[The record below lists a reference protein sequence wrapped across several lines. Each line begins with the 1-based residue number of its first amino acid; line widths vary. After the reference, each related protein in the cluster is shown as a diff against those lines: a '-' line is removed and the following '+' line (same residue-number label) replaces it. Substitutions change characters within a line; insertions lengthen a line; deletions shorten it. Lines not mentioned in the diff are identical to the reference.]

1 VGRLA
6 RTGRPARP
14 SWRRLEYAQSE
25 PEADMLV
32 DVLRQH
38 GVPAFARA
46 TSFAEVTGFPVACG
60 RVLLVP
66 SERLLD
72 ARAVLECMRAGGA
85 FTRPEPEAQA

>member
-1 VGRLA
+1 
-6 RTGRPARP
+6 
-14 SWRRLEYAQSE
+14 
-25 PEADMLV
+25 MLV
-32 DVLRQH
+32 DILRRH

-72 ARAVLECMRAGGA
+72 ARAVLECMRAGG
-85 FTRPEPEAQA
+85 TLPQPESEAQA